1 MKFLFTFLL
10 FSFLP
15 SETYSQGNNDLMA
28 MSKVKIDLTKSDSS
42 KRSNMAFYPVK
53 MANLIRM
60 YVTENIEYPVELK
73 DLGLEGL
80 VLLEVVVAKNG
91 EFESVRVLESFSP
104 HFSELVLNQINN
116 CDTLALFGENYKGRR
131 SFVLPVS
138 FSLR

>member
-1 MKFLFTFLL
+1 MLEL
-10 FSFLP
+10 
-15 SETYSQGNNDLMA
+15 
-28 MSKVKIDLTKSDSS
+28 
-42 KRSNMAFYPVK
+42 RSNFSICI
-53 MANLIRM
+53 L
-60 YVTENIEYPVELK
+60 
-73 DLGLEGL
+73 LGDFKSLTLGL

-91 EFESVRVLESFSP
+91 EFESVRVLESLSP